1 MHVNRHKLKSYFGRM
16 SNSDKHALEKESLKD
31 PFLSDAMDGFAENSA
46 AFFAFKRM
54 DQKRFGLKRFWM
66 KTAAVF
72 ISIVALSIGISYFN
86 STPTT
91 KPTTPNPPKTNG
103 RITHITS
110 EKLRTLEKINP
121 KDEIVPQHVQT
132 DFKVKDKKGIFQVQ
146 ENPTFPSEELV
157 QLPIQAKGQVERMPR
172 KRRNNFAMET
182 YIQDLKV
189 LDYRYY
195 RSKVKADRSTLLT
208 GTPAALESNQAEM
221 SAKEQMEI
229 SYLNY
234 LSSTLGDFNQGEYK
248 AALRGFDE
256 ILKSYPDDINALFYS
271 ALCLYNLQQFSLCEQ
286 RLILIDL
293 VKFDNF
299 DEEQQWY
306 LLLCY
311 RAQGKIDAFTS
322 LKKEIVQ
329 QNGFYATKASSL
341 LLK

>member
-1 MHVNRHKLKSYFGRM
+1 MNVNRHKLKSYFGRM

-46 AFFAFKRM
+46 AFSALKRM
-54 DQKRFGLKRFWM
+54 DQKRYGFKRFW
-66 KTAAVF
+66 
-72 ISIVALSIGISYFN
+72 INLSIVLVAIATFTISLYFF
-86 STPTT
+86 TGHPTT
-91 KPTTPNPPKTNG
+91 HTTTQKVLKSRPG
-103 RITHITS
+103 ITHLTS
-110 EKLRTLEKINP
+110 EKLQTLEKINP
-121 KDEIVPQHVQT
+121 KDEIVPKHVQI
-132 DFKVKDKKGIFQVQ
+132 DFKVKDKHGLFQVQ

-157 QLPIQAKGQVERMPR
+157 QLPIQAKGKVERAPS
-172 KRRNNFAMET
+172 KRRSNFAMET

-195 RSKVKADRSTLLT
+195 RSKVKSDRSNLLT
-208 GTPAALESNQAEM
+208 GTPAALESNQADM

-234 LSSTLGDFNQGEYK
+234 LSSTLGDFNQAEYK

-256 ILKSYPDDINALFYS
+256 ILKSYPDDVNALFYS

-286 RLILIDL
+286 RLGLIDL

-329 QNGFYATKASSL
+329 QNGFYATKASTL
-341 LLK
+341 VLK

>member
-1 MHVNRHKLKSYFGRM
+1 MNINRHKLKSYFGRM

-46 AFFAFKRM
+46 AFSALKRM
-54 DQKRFGLKRFWM
+54 DWKRSGFKRFWLRS
-66 KTAAVF
+66 TIV
-72 ISIVALSIGISYFN
+72 IVAITSFSISLYFFTGN
-86 STPTT
+86 PSTHHPTQ
-91 KPTTPNPPKTNG
+91 KVPPSHPS
-103 RITHITS
+103 ITHITL
-110 EKLRTLEKINP
+110 EKIQTLEKINP
-121 KDEIVPQHVQT
+121 KDEIVPKRVQK
-132 DFKVKDKKGIFQVQ
+132 DFKVKDKQGIFQVQ

-157 QLPIQAKGQVERMPR
+157 QLPIQAKGKVERTTSKR
-172 KRRNNFAMET
+172 KSNFAMET

-195 RSKVKADRSTLLT
+195 RTKVKSDRSNLLT
-208 GTPAALESNQAEM
+208 GTPAALESNQAEI

-234 LSSTLGDFNQGEYK
+234 LSSTLGDFNQAEYK
-248 AALRGFDE
+248 AALRGFEE
-256 ILKSYPDDINALFYS
+256 ILKSYPDDVNALFYS

-286 RLILIDL
+286 RLGLIDL

-311 RAQGKIDAFTS
+311 RAQGKIDAFAA
-322 LKKEIVQ
+322 LKKEIVL
-329 QNGFYATKASSL
+329 QNGFYATKANAL
-341 LLK
+341 AFK